1 MAEFLAPGHQFHKI
15 KAHKDPLSIQDP
27 LSRYWVLGNQ
37 LAILLWRLCPS
48 HGRQKRCRNKKRIQI
63 LAPSTFARTKHGRR
77 QKEEPTS
84 KRRRIV
90 CAHARYDDSPEVRA
104 LPPSLLTEWRA
115 NREALEG
122 PTAKRVKLN
131 TAHRSLVLLQA
142 RRTFCCPTALGCR
155 TQTPSPAWQ
164 HNKKPLVKPRRR
176 ITTAVPVPMR
186 HPLAALARQGPVG
199 PHSHVRVVGLWL
211 SRLHSTREG
220 ANVSQMCT
228 TIALALRTCCLN
240 RSGLRPW
247 QTCCEI
253 NI

>member
-48 HGRQKRCRNKKRIQI
+48 HGRQKRRRNKKRIQI

-90 CAHARYDDSPEVRA
+90 CGALDARYDDSPEVRA

-122 PTAKRVKLN
+122 QNQLKVPNR
-131 TAHRSLVLLQA
+131 LQNGLSSIQRTGLWFFCRHA
-142 RRTFCCPTALGCR
+142 ERFAAQRRWVAGPRRRRCLA
-155 TQTPSPAWQ
+155 TQQ
-164 HNKKPLVKPRRR
+164 KPLFKPRRR
-176 ITTAVPVPMR
+176 ITTGRLRIRPWSNAPSSGCIGRALWDPIPMSGWWVSGSRGSTAPHMVPTFHLCAR
-186 HPLAALARQGPVG
+186 DFKFSNRCARQ
-199 PHSHVRVVGLWL
+199 SLWL
-211 SRLHSTREG
+211 
-220 ANVSQMCT
+220 
-228 TIALALRTCCLN
+228 
-240 RSGLRPW
+240 
-247 QTCCEI
+247 
-253 NI
+253 